1 MMRAHLRSAAARQTA
16 RRIGVAL
23 FAALSLFLLWFG
35 ATYASVR
42 DMLWFHAA
50 AVAPEARGDV
60 RPLYFA
66 LMTLVGGASMALGLL
81 GGCVV
86 LGPLR
91 AGAAWARRALAA
103 SFSVAFVLA
112 AITAEKLAAA
122 TGSPTSW
129 HIMGGLLAAVA
140 VAYAAHAA
148 GTVPGAGRTE

>member
-1 MMRAHLRSAAARQTA
+1 
-16 RRIGVAL
+16 
-23 FAALSLFLLWFG
+23 
-35 ATYASVR
+35 
-42 DMLWFHAA
+42 
-50 AVAPEARGDV
+50 
-60 RPLYFA
+60 
-66 LMTLVGGASMALGLL
+66 MTLVGGASMALGLL

-91 AGAAWARRALAA
+91 AGAAWARRALAV

-129 HIMGGLLAAVA
+129 HNMGGLLATVA